1 MKNFSYYR
9 PATVE
14 QAVSLLENR
23 FGNTE
28 LLGGGTDLHDLQKE
42 YVSQP
47 ARVVSLGGI
56 AQLQTVQ
63 VAEKSVTIGA
73 GRTLASIS
81 EHPQLRQLFPALATA
96 AGEIA
101 GPQLRNMATLGG
113 NLCQRN
119 RCWYFR
125 DEHSNCLLKSGSTC
139 FALDGENKYHSV
151 FTQGSRCVAVTPS
164 TIGPVLIAL
173 GASVEVQNAAG
184 KRLVEIGRFFKA
196 PNANGE
202 REHALASN
210 DVVVAVQIPVQ
221 GLTNAHY
228 EVRQKLSS
236 DWPIVQAAVSFQG
249 GRNGEKATD
258 VKIVLGQVAPV
269 PHVAQAAMRAIEN
282 QSITE
287 QTAAAAGQAATQGA
301 KPLSQNAYK
310 LKLIEVAVKRALLLA
325 SGARP
330 YWLA

>member
-14 QAVSLLENR
+14 QALSLLENR

-42 YVSQP
+42 YIAQP
-47 ARVVSLGGI
+47 TRVVSLGGI

-63 VAEKSVTIGA
+63 VAEKLVTIGA
-73 GRTLASIS
+73 GRTLASIA
-81 EHPQLRQLFPALATA
+81 EHPQLRQLFPALTA
-96 AGEIA
+96 AAGDIA

-151 FTQGSRCVAVTPS
+151 FTQGNRCVAVTPS
-164 TIGPVLIAL
+164 TIGPVLVAL

-196 PNANGE
+196 PNGNGE
-202 REHALASN
+202 REHNLAPN

-258 VKIVLGQVAPV
+258 VKIVLGHVAPV
-269 PHVAQAAMRAIEN
+269 PHLAQAAMRAIEN
-282 QSITE
+282 QAITE

-301 KPLSQNAYK
+301 KPLSQNGYK

-330 YWLA
+330 YWQV